1 MAALPADPKASVY
14 GEEDDYMS
22 MTIVEPTK
30 PKEKETYTQR
40 RIRKQREAE
49 IKGRTKSKKELEEEA
64 AAARDAALATSLPAD
79 SKGFKMMAKL
89 GFKPGTALGAST
101 NFHARAEPLGVVV
114 KEDRGGIG
122 LDSEKKRKFREEMEG
137 EAKRVK
143 AEEGEYRDRVARE
156 REERRLEGLV
166 GGAMRVAERLDTEQE
181 AMGSNGAID
190 EVERPSGDPKTDG
203 ASKETKPTKQIN
215 VLWRG
220 LVRQREEKERERRAR
235 YDLLQSLSR
244 NATYDDPE
252 EGNQDRQA
260 WGTEEEEVEVEDAEL
275 DEFNAIEPAER
286 LGRLVAYLRTTHRY
300 CFWCKFQYPDAEM
313 EGCPGITEEDHD

>member
-1 MAALPADPKASVY
+1 
-14 GEEDDYMS
+14 
-22 MTIVEPTK
+22 
-30 PKEKETYTQR
+30 
-40 RIRKQREAE
+40 
-49 IKGRTKSKKELEEEA
+49 
-64 AAARDAALATSLPAD
+64 
-79 SKGFKMMAKL
+79 MMAKL
-89 GFKPGTALGAST
+89 GFKPGNTLGAST
-101 NFHARAEPLGVVV
+101 NPHARAEPLGVVV

-166 GGAMRVAERLDTEQE
+166 GGAMRVAERLDTEAE
-181 AMGSNGAID
+181 AVGKDGPTNEAEAPNGDDGTGA
-190 EVERPSGDPKTDG
+190 PSK
-203 ASKETKPTKQIN
+203 KTKPTKRIN

-252 EGNQDRQA
+252 EDDQDRQA
-260 WGTEEEEVEVEDAEL
+260 WGTEEEEVEEEDAEL
-275 DEFNAIEPAER
+275 DAFNALELAER
-286 LGRLVAYLRTTHRY
+286 LSKLVAYLRTTHRY

-313 EGCPGITEEDHD
+313 EGCPGLTEEDHD

>member
-1 MAALPADPKASVY
+1 MTKA
-14 GEEDDYMS
+14 
-22 MTIVEPTK
+22 
-30 PKEKETYTQR
+30 ET
-40 RIRKQREAE
+40 
-49 IKGRTKSKKELEEEA
+49 KGRTKSKKELEQDA
-64 AAARDAALATSLPAD
+64 AVARDAALATSLPAD
-79 SKGFKMMAKL
+79 SKGFQMMAKL
-89 GFKPGTALGAST
+89 GFKPGNTLGAST
-101 NFHARAEPLGVVV
+101 NPHARAEPLGVVV

-166 GGAMRVAERLDTEQE
+166 GGAMRVAERLDTEAE
-181 AMGSNGAID
+181 AVGNNGASD
-190 EVERPSGDPKTDG
+190 EAEGPNGEDKTGGPSK
-203 ASKETKPTKQIN
+203 KTKPTKRIN

-252 EGNQDRQA
+252 EDDQDRQA
-260 WGTEEEEVEVEDAEL
+260 WGSEEEEVEEEDAEL
-275 DEFNAIEPAER
+275 DAFDALELAER
-286 LGRLVAYLRTTHRY
+286 LSKIVEYLRTTHCY

-313 EGCPGITEEDHD
+313 EGCPGLTEEDHD